1 MSNSLNGLTRLT
13 IVLSTG
19 VPPNIVEFRQDVPL
33 SDLDIGTNTITISQN
48 IVNQMNKFTLR
59 TNFTVTIETY
69 YSDGLSITESAS
81 NYNLIPE
88 PVTTILSMS
97 PINKNFGDSPIA
109 LIPLVTTNS
118 SGDFNFISDNPLIAT
133 ISDGDIL
140 NIIGAGTCNIFVLQ
154 LALGVYTS
162 AQVNV
167 ELVVNP
173 IAPTITTF
181 TITSK
186 NVGAS
191 PFTPTYPTSNSS
203 GAFTYTS
210 SNTSVA
216 TVHPT
221 TGLITVL
228 NAGTT
233 TITVTQAAAGNY
245 TSGSV
250 QASLVVN
257 PIAPTITTFTITSKN
272 VGASPFTPTYP
283 TSNSSGAFT
292 YTSSNT
298 SVATVHS
305 TTGLITVLNAG
316 TTTVTVTQA
325 AAGNYTSGSVH
336 ASLVV
341 NPIAPTYR
349 FNSTNIPS
357 GGTFTIPSKNE
368 ESSDFTPT
376 YPTSNSSGAITYTSS
391 NTSVAT
397 VNSTTG
403 LINVRNQGTTT
414 IRLSQAAAGNFTSGN
429 VQASLMVQD

>member
-1 MSNSLNGLTRLT
+1 M
-13 IVLSTG
+13 
-19 VPPNIVEFRQDVPL
+19 
-33 SDLDIGTNTITISQN
+33 
-48 IVNQMNKFTLR
+48 
-59 TNFTVTIETY
+59 
-69 YSDGLSITESAS
+69 
-81 NYNLIPE
+81 
-88 PVTTILSMS
+88 
-97 PINKNFGDSPIA
+97 
-109 LIPLVTTNS
+109 
-118 SGDFNFISDNPLIAT
+118 
-133 ISDGDIL
+133 
-140 NIIGAGTCNIFVLQ
+140 
-154 LALGVYTS
+154 
-162 AQVNV
+162 
-167 ELVVNP
+167 
-173 IAPTITTF
+173 
-181 TITSK
+181 
-186 NVGAS
+186 
-191 PFTPTYPTSNSS
+191 
-203 GAFTYTS
+203 
-210 SNTSVA
+210 
-216 TVHPT
+216 
-221 TGLITVL
+221 
-228 NAGTT
+228 
-233 TITVTQAAAGNY
+233 
-245 TSGSV
+245 
-250 QASLVVN
+250 VN

-325 AAGNYTSGSVH
+325 AAGNYTSGSVQ

>member
-1 MSNSLNGLTRLT
+1 MSS
-13 IVLSTG
+13 
-19 VPPNIVEFRQDVPL
+19 
-33 SDLDIGTNTITISQN
+33 
-48 IVNQMNKFTLR
+48 
-59 TNFTVTIETY
+59 
-69 YSDGLSITESAS
+69 
-81 NYNLIPE
+81 
-88 PVTTILSMS
+88 
-97 PINKNFGDSPIA
+97 INKNFGDSPIA

-140 NIIGAGTCNIFVLQ
+140 TFNGVGTCNIFVLQ

-173 IAPTITTF
+173 IAPTFDNFTINPQKFGALPFTPRYPISSSSGAFTYTSSNTSVATVNFTTGLITVLNVGTTTITVTQAAAGNDTSGSVQALLVVNPIAPTITTF
-181 TITSK
+181 TIASK

-191 PFTPTYPTSNSS
+191 PFTPAYPISNSS

-216 TVHPT
+216 TVNST

-257 PIAPTITTFTITSKN
+257 PIAPT
-272 VGASPFTPTYP
+272 
-283 TSNSSGAFT
+283 
-292 YTSSNT
+292 
-298 SVATVHS
+298 
-305 TTGLITVLNAG
+305 
-316 TTTVTVTQA
+316 
-325 AAGNYTSGSVH
+325 
-336 ASLVV
+336 
-341 NPIAPTYR
+341 YR

-368 ESSDFTPT
+368 NSSDFTPT

-391 NTSVAT
+391 NPSIAT

-403 LINVRNQGTTT
+403 LINVKKAGTTT
-414 IRLSQAAAGNFTSGN
+414 ITLTQAAAGNYTSGN
-429 VQASLMVQD
+429 VQASLVVTNWW